1 MPTGGSKAV
10 LLLVRGKKL
19 IQLAV
24 VVRQCPQEIIH
35 LQDGVPRRFVGA
47 ALAVKVGKGAEIRV
61 TVGVFQRFG
70 KRCRPQ
76 HFHAA
81 GVCRGEVWRDIQ
93 RLKVLVQQVQTES
106 INGADGCPLQQHPL
120 AAQGSIAGLCLTAAQ
135 QGLPDAGPQLRR
147 RRIRKGDDEQP
158 VGVHRVFRVG
168 DEPHGAFSQHGRFAA
183 ACRCAH
189 QQGTAPVVDGGTL
202 GRGPF
207 GSTHASSP
215 SFPVS
220 SDSSGSKGLA
230 GASSARSPMPVS
242 WQQIK
247 L

>member
-1 MPTGGSKAV
+1 M
-10 LLLVRGKKL
+10 L
-19 IQLAV
+19 
-24 VVRQCPQEIIH
+24 
-35 LQDGVPRRFVGA
+35 
-47 ALAVKVGKGAEIRV
+47 
-61 TVGVFQRFG
+61 QRFG
-70 KRCRPQ
+70 QCRRAQ
-76 HFHAA
+76 QLHAA
-81 GVCRGEVWRDIQ
+81 GVCRGEIRRDIQ
-93 RLKVLVQQVQTES
+93 CLKMLVQQIQTER
-106 INGADGCPLQQHPL
+106 IHGADGCTLQQHAL
-120 AAQGSIAGLCLTAAQ
+120 AAQGRVARLLLAAAQ
-135 QGLPDAGPQLRR
+135 QCLPDAGPQLRR
-147 RRIRKGDDEQP
+147 RRIRKGDDEQL
-158 VGVHRVFRVG
+158 VRVHRAFRVG

-189 QQGTAPVVDGGTL
+189 QQGTAPVVDGGLL

-207 GSTHASSP
+207 GFTHASSP